1 MYSDELL
8 KNHDL
13 TLTEDHT
20 TTSDPDLVNHEWC
33 SAKAQIN
40 GSLAHITAIFGFTLA
55 SLVVRHIVD
64 KTNSE

>member
-20 TTSDPDLVNHEWC
+20 KTSASPT
-33 SAKAQIN
+33 AGKRPN
-40 GSLAHITAIFGFTLA
+40 GTVAHITAIFGFTLA